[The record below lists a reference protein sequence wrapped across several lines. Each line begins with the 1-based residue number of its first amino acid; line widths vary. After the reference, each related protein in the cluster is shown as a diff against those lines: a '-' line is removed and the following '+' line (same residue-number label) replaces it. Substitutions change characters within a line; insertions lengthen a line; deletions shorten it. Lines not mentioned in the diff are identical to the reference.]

1 MNISTLE
8 RDQLTEI
15 IKEILVEDP
24 TILLDAFK
32 NLRERKARDDKF
44 DAILE
49 EDFTQYEEVFKALA

>member
-15 IKEILVEDP
+15 IKDILVEDP

-32 NLRERKARDDKF
+32 SLQEKKARDDKF

-49 EDFTQYEEVFKALA
+49 EDFSQYEEVFKALA